1 MSKEV
6 RIVVGIILGM
16 ALAFLAVRIL
26 RPFWPSLGWGLLLAL
41 LLDPVQQRL
50 RKRMSKPFWPAFLTT
65 ALALLLVVI
74 PVSLLL
80 IRLTTEISTTYPAV
94 REQVES
100 LQEKALQEGSGYQ
113 AFLAKATPVL
123 ARFGVKF
130 SAVTSFFADK
140 ISGLA
145 LGFFADTMKFLFDLF
160 FTLIYIYVFLMYG
173 RDLSAQAARLIPMRE
188 DRKLELF
195 AGLKDFTL
203 ATFHG
208 IFFTAFIQGALGFI
222 GYLLF
227 GLPAPLFFG
236 TLTAL
241 FSLIPAGGAML
252 AWGPLALFLLF
263 TGETTK
269 GILLL
274 AWGALLVSGA
284 DNVLR
289 PLLIA
294 GRTSVNAVFVLVSA
308 VGGAAAF
315 GVIGLFY
322 GPILLYLTQEIV
334 RLITVQG
341 ASPADPPGITT

>member
-1 MSKEV
+1 
-6 RIVVGIILGM
+6 
-16 ALAFLAVRIL
+16 
-26 RPFWPSLGWGLLLAL
+26 
-41 LLDPVQQRL
+41 
-50 RKRMSKPFWPAFLTT
+50 
-65 ALALLLVVI
+65 
-74 PVSLLL
+74 
-80 IRLTTEISTTYPAV
+80 
-94 REQVES
+94 VES
-100 LQEKALQEGSGYQ
+100 LQKEALQQGSGYQ
-113 AFLAKATPVL
+113 VFLAKATPIL
-123 ARFGVKF
+123 AHYGVTF

-140 ISGLA
+140 IAGLA
-145 LGFFADTMKFLFDLF
+145 RGFFADTMKFLFDLF
-160 FTLIYIYVFLMYG
+160 FTLIFIYVFLMHG
-173 RDLSAQAARLIPMRE
+173 RGLSAQAARLLPMQE

-195 AGLKDFTL
+195 GRLRNFTL

-222 GYLLF
+222 GYRLF

-252 AWGPLALFLLF
+252 VWGPLVLFLLF
-263 TGETTK
+263 TGETLK

-274 AWGALLVSGA
+274 VWGAVLVSGA

-322 GPILLYLTQEIV
+322 GPILLFLTQEIV
-334 RLITVQG
+334 RLISERG
-341 ASPADPPGITT
+341 ADPADPPGTSV

>member
-1 MSKEV
+1 MSKEI
-6 RIVVGIILGM
+6 RIVVGIVLGL

-50 RKRMSKPFWPAFLTT
+50 RKRMNRPFWPAFLTT

-80 IRLTTEISTTYPAV
+80 IRLTTEISTAYPAV

-100 LQEKALQEGSGYQ
+100 LQKEALQQGSGYQ
-113 AFLAKATPVL
+113 VFLTRATPVL
-123 ARFGVKF
+123 AKFGVKF

-140 ISGLA
+140 IAGLA
-145 LGFFADTMKFLFDLF
+145 QGFFADTMKFLFDLF
-160 FTLIYIYVFLMYG
+160 FTLIFIYVFLRHG
-173 RDLSAQAARLIPMRE
+173 KDLATLAVRVIPLQA
-188 DRKLELF
+188 DKKLELF
-195 AGLKDFTL
+195 ARLKNFTM
-203 ATFHG
+203 ATFRG
-208 IFFTAFIQGALGFI
+208 VFFTAFIQGALGFI

-227 GLPAPLFFG
+227 GLPAPLFFA

-252 AWGPLALFLLF
+252 AWGPLVLFLLF

-274 AWGALLVSGA
+274 VWGAVLVSGA

-289 PLLIA
+289 PMLIA

-322 GPILLYLTQEIV
+322 GPILLYLAQEIV
-334 RLITVQG
+334 RLISERG
-341 ASPADPPGITT
+341 ASPTDPPGESA